1 MNRDPSMDQR
11 ALPLALGP
19 RHYRPEA
26 REEECFDSRSSVSS
40 SSYGDDDDDDRIT
53 WGDNKSGSSDCVSEG
68 HADEDE
74 EEDY

>member
-1 MNRDPSMDQR
+1 LLSKKGHGGISGQQQSELRDER
-11 ALPLALGP
+11 
-19 RHYRPEA
+19 E
-26 REEECFDSRSSVSS
+26 EEECFDSRSSVSS